1 MSKSSV
7 AEPLR
12 VGGQAVMEGV
22 MMRSPNSFA
31 VAVRRSNGK
40 IVVREAPWRPLLG
53 GWRFLRWPF
62 VRGAVVLLESMANG
76 ISALN
81 FSAKIAMEDM
91 QEQEREEKAKE
102 RTQQEQG
109 DAQDTERE
117 AGATEQESSEPSDW
131 AIWGTVIF
139 ALALGI
145 AMFVALPHMA
155 VWLGSK
161 LLGRELTV
169 EEISFHVIEGV
180 VKMAIFLG
188 YLGLISLMKDVRRVF
203 MYHGAEHQ
211 SIYAFEAGQA
221 LVVESARQHKPLHP
235 RCGTTF
241 LIMVIAL
248 SILIFSLAFPALIYL
263 VGKPT
268 GIAWLDNIIYILIKL
283 PLLFPIAGLAYEF
296 QRFTSRYLDRWWAKA
311 LAWPGMFVQRLT
323 TRPPTDDQLEVALAS
338 LHKALWRE
346 RVGVNEETKNQV
358 QVETFDSFEQLV
370 QSLKLAA

>member
-1 MSKSSV
+1 MSKKNI
-7 AEPLR
+7 AAPLR

-31 VAVRRSNGK
+31 VAVRRANGK

-62 VRGAVVLLESMANG
+62 VRGAIVLLESMANG

-81 FSAKIAMEDM
+81 FSAKIAMEDL
-91 QEQEREEKAKE
+91 QEQERKEKEEKTKDSTDELQKE
-102 RTQQEQG
+102 QNK
-109 DAQDTERE
+109 
-117 AGATEQESSEPSDW
+117 EPSDW

-169 EEISFHVIEGV
+169 EEISFHAIEGV
-180 VKMAIFLG
+180 VKMVIFLG

-211 SIYAFEAGQA
+211 SIYAFEAGQP

-248 SILIFSLAFPALIYL
+248 SILIFSLAFPTLIYL

-268 GIAWLDNIIYILIKL
+268 GLGWLDNVIYILIKL

-296 QRFTSRYLDRWWAKA
+296 QRLTSRFLDSWWAKA

-338 LHKALWRE
+338 LHKTLWRE
-346 RVGVNEETKNQV
+346 RVGVDEKTKEQV
-358 QVETFDSFEQLV
+358 QVETFDNFEQLV
-370 QSLKLAA
+370 QQLQKAD